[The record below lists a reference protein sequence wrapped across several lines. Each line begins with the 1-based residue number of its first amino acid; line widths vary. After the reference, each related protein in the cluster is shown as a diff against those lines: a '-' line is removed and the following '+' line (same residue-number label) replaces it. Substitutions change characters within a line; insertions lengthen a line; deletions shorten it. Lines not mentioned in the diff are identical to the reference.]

1 MELRQYFNVLR
12 KWWWLIAAATV
23 IAGVAAFLGT
33 LTTPRQYQARTTLMV
48 GQALSNPNPNATEF
62 YTVQSLA
69 QSYADLVRREPVLR
83 GTLDELG
90 LEWDW
95 GTLQGMVSSRVVPG
109 TQLIEIAILD
119 TDPQRAKVLAD
130 EIVRQLILQSP
141 AGTDIQKD
149 EDRQFIQAQLTD
161 LKENIKRSQEEIRQ
175 LDDVIAKATS
185 ARQIQDARTRQDSLR
200 AQVSN
205 WQATYAGLSASLQ
218 QGSTNFLSVVEPAQ
232 ASTNPVGTGAMTSVI
247 IAAAIGLML
256 SGGAAFLLE
265 YLDDTVK
272 TPDDVRQLTELA
284 TLGGVPRI
292 DGDKYDDKIITLHQ
306 PRSPI
311 AEAYRMVRTN
321 LQFSVVDRPLTT
333 LMVTSPNPEEGKS
346 ISTANLAVVLAQAG
360 KRVVLV
366 DADLRRPVQHHIFE
380 LNNQTGLTTIL
391 LDANISLSDVMQ
403 DTAVE
408 NLKVITSGP
417 IPPNPSELL
426 GSKRMGYLI
435 DALKQQTEV
444 VIFDSPPVMAVSDAT
459 VLASRLDG
467 ALLVVDAG
475 HTRRAKL
482 RRSKENLDA
491 VGASILGVVIN
502 RIHQQEQEYI
512 YYYSQDTEPRR
523 KAQVPALL
531 GRMLDRNDANPKASK
546 PDRAKATPKE
556 PRPSPRKSA

>member
-23 IAGVAAFLGT
+23 LAGVAAFLGT

-90 LEWDW
+90 LAWDW

-141 AGTDIQKD
+141 AGADIQND

-161 LKENIKRSQEEIRQ
+161 LMDNIKRSQEEIRQ

-232 ASTNPVGTGAMTSVI
+232 ASSNPVGTGAMTSVI

-292 DGDKYDDKIITLHQ
+292 DGEAYDDKIITLHQ

-321 LQFSVVDRPLTT
+321 LQFSVVDKPLHT

-366 DADLRRPVQHHIFE
+366 DADLRRPVQHHVFE

-435 DALKQQTEV
+435 DALKQQAEL
-444 VIFDSPPVMAVSDAT
+444 VIFDSPPVMAVSDAS

-512 YYYSQDTEPRR
+512 YYYAQDTEPRR

-531 GRMLDRNDANPKASK
+531 GRMLDRNDSAPRANKS
-546 PDRAKATPKE
+546 DRAKAATKE